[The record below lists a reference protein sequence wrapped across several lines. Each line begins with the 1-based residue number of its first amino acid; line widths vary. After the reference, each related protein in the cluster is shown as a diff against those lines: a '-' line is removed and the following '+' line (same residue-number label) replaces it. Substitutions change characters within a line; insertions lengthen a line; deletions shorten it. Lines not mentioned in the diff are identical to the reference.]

1 MNKLEYNQENHGL
14 LWHME
19 QIVYAAQDCMLKPEF
34 FENNSHHF
42 ESVSQILQISNFQVL
57 LLSLIINQFDSEQ
70 IKPDEIAS
78 YLSCKKISLLS
89 HSGDFDDLERRKL
102 ICCSRKDNEISYRV
116 PKEVL
121 LSIKQ
126 NRKFEPP
133 DLKKSSVQEVFK
145 ALNVIFTLRLDGEL
159 SYNSMVIELN
169 ELIDNNL
176 EFTFCE
182 NVRKYKDL
190 DFNYTILLYFCH
202 LFINNNDDSVG
213 FHDLREVVDT
223 MFDLNILTS
232 SFKFKTNTLIA
243 NNLVENV
250 FDAGFEDRY
259 FYHLTDKCK
268 AELFSEFNLAVSEKS
283 KHIDIIE
290 HSSVAVKQLIF
301 NERESEQIATLT
313 SLLMPDSFIPI
324 QNRLAENNFRKG
336 FAALFYGPPGTGKT
350 ESVYQIA
357 RSTRRDIFMVDISQ
371 VKSMWFGD
379 SEKKIKGI
387 FTKYRSL
394 VKKCEVVPILLFNEA
409 DAVFGKR
416 RDVDSSSVAQTEN
429 SIQNI
434 ILQEMEDLD
443 GIMIATTNLSQNLD
457 NAFDRRFLYKIEFDR
472 PSEYAKTEIWKIMM
486 PSICESDAAYLSR
499 QFDFSGGQIE
509 NIARKCLVDTIL
521 TGAKPTIEVITE
533 ICRSEKLEKGS
544 LRRPIGFG
552 R

>member
-1 MNKLEYNQENHGL
+1 L

-42 ESVSQILQISNFQVL
+42 DSVSQVLQISNFQVL

-89 HSGDFDDLERRKL
+89 HSGDFDELEKL
-102 ICCSRKDNEISYRV
+102 KLVCCSRKDNTISYRV
-116 PKEVL
+116 PREVL
-121 LSIKQ
+121 QAIKQ

-133 DLKKSSVQEVFK
+133 ELKKSSVQEVFK
-145 ALNVIFTLRLDGEL
+145 ALNVIFTLRQDGEL
-159 SYNSMVIELN
+159 SYNLMVIELN
-169 ELIDNNL
+169 DLIDNNL

-190 DFNYTILLYFCH
+190 DFNYIILLYFCY

-213 FHDLREVVDT
+213 FHDFKEVVDT
-223 MFDLNILTS
+223 MYDLNILSS
-232 SFKFKTNTLIA
+232 SFKFKTNTLFA
-243 NNLVENV
+243 KNLVENV

-268 AELFSEFNLAVSEKS
+268 AELFSEFNLAVSEKN

-290 HSSVAVKQLIF
+290 YSSISVKQLIF

-313 SLLMPDSFIPI
+313 SLLMPDSFLNI

-336 FAALFYGPPGTGKT
+336 FASLFYGPPGTGKT

-357 RSTRRDIFMVDISQ
+357 RSTGRDIFMVDISQ
-371 VKSMWFGD
+371 VKSMWFGE

-387 FTKYRSL
+387 FERYKSL
-394 VKKCEVVPILLFNEA
+394 VKKCDVVPILLFNEA
-409 DAVFGKR
+409 DAVIGKR
-416 RDVDSSSVAQTEN
+416 KDLYSSSVAQTEN
-429 SIQNI
+429 AIQNI

-443 GIMIATTNLSQNLD
+443 GIMIATTNLTQNLD
-457 NAFDRRFLYKIEFDR
+457 NAFDRRFIYKIKFEK
-472 PSEYAKTEIWKIMM
+472 PSAKARGDIWKILM
-486 PSICESDAAYLSR
+486 PSLCDADAEFLSGT
-499 QFDFSGGQIE
+499 FDFSGGQIE
-509 NIARKCLVDTIL
+509 NIARKCMVDTIL
-521 TGAKPTIEVITE
+521 SGVSPTLDEIAN
-533 ICRSEKLEKGS
+533 ICRSENLEKGGGAG
-544 LRRPIGFG
+544 RIGF
-552 R
+552 

>member
-1 MNKLEYNQENHGL
+1 MSNSENNQEQPGL

-34 FENNSHHF
+34 FENNRHHF
-42 ESVSQILQISNFQVL
+42 DSVSQILQISNFQVL

-89 HSGDFDDLERRKL
+89 HSGDFDELERLKL
-102 ICCSRKDNEISYRV
+102 ICCSRKDNTISYRV

-121 LSIKQ
+121 QAIKQ
-126 NRKFEPP
+126 NQKFEPP
-133 DLKKSSVQEVFK
+133 ELKKSSVQEVFK
-145 ALNVIFTLRLDGEL
+145 ALNAIFTLRLNGEL
-159 SYNSMVIELN
+159 SYNLMVIDLN
-169 ELIDNNL
+169 DLIDYNH

-190 DFNYTILLYFCH
+190 DCNYTILLYFCH
-202 LFINNNDDSVG
+202 LFINNNDDYVG
-213 FHDLREVVDT
+213 FHDFKGVVDN

-232 SFKFKTNTLIA
+232 SFKFKTNTLFA
-243 NNLVENV
+243 NSLVENV
-250 FDAGFEDRY
+250 FDAGFEDRF

-268 AELFSEFNLAVSEKS
+268 AELFSEFNLAVSDKTR
-283 KHIDIIE
+283 DNNFIE
-290 HSSVAVKQLIF
+290 HSSITLKNLIF

-313 SLLMPDSFIPI
+313 SLLMPDSFLNI
-324 QNRLAENNFRKG
+324 QIRLAENNFRKG
-336 FAALFYGPPGTGKT
+336 FASLFYGPPGTGKT

-357 RSTRRDIFMVDISQ
+357 RSTGRDIFMVDISQ
-371 VKSMWFGD
+371 VKSMWFGE

-387 FTKYRSL
+387 FTKYKSL
-394 VKKCEVVPILLFNEA
+394 VKKCDVVPILLFNEA
-409 DAVFGKR
+409 DAVIGKR
-416 RDVDSSSVAQTEN
+416 KDLYSSSVAQTEN
-429 SIQNI
+429 AVQNI

-443 GIMIATTNLSQNLD
+443 GIMIATTNLTQNLD
-457 NAFDRRFLYKIEFDR
+457 NAFDRRFLYKIEFDK

-499 QFDFSGGQIE
+499 QFEFSGGQIE

-533 ICRSEKLEKGS
+533 ICRNEKLDKGS
-544 LRRPIGFG
+544 LRRQIGFG

>member
-1 MNKLEYNQENHGL
+1 MNKLKYNRENEGL

-42 ESVSQILQISNFQVL
+42 DSVSQVLQISNFQVL

-89 HSGDFDDLERRKL
+89 HSGDFDELEKL
-102 ICCSRKDNEISYRV
+102 KLVCCSRKDNTISYRV
-116 PKEVL
+116 PREVL
-121 LSIKQ
+121 QAIKQ

-133 DLKKSSVQEVFK
+133 ELKKSSVQEVFK
-145 ALNVIFTLRLDGEL
+145 ALNVIFTLRQDGEL
-159 SYNSMVIELN
+159 SYNLMVIELN
-169 ELIDNNL
+169 DLIDNNL

-190 DFNYTILLYFCH
+190 DFNYIILLYFCY

-213 FHDLREVVDT
+213 FHDFKEVVDT
-223 MFDLNILTS
+223 MYDLNILSS
-232 SFKFKTNTLIA
+232 SFKFKTNTLFA
-243 NNLVENV
+243 KNLVENV

-268 AELFSEFNLAVSEKS
+268 AELFSEFNLAVSEKN

-290 HSSVAVKQLIF
+290 YSSISVKQLIF

-313 SLLMPDSFIPI
+313 SLLMPDSFLNI

-336 FAALFYGPPGTGKT
+336 FASLFYGPPGTGKT

-357 RSTRRDIFMVDISQ
+357 RSTGRDIFMVDISQ
-371 VKSMWFGD
+371 VKSMWFGE

-387 FTKYRSL
+387 FERYKSL
-394 VKKCEVVPILLFNEA
+394 VKKCDVVPILLFNEA
-409 DAVFGKR
+409 DAVIGKR
-416 RDVDSSSVAQTEN
+416 KDLYSSSVAQTEN
-429 SIQNI
+429 AIQNI

-443 GIMIATTNLSQNLD
+443 GIMIATTNLTQNLD
-457 NAFDRRFLYKIEFDR
+457 NAFDRRFIYKIKFEK
-472 PSEYAKTEIWKIMM
+472 PSAKARGDIWKILM
-486 PSICESDAAYLSR
+486 PSLCDADAEFLSGT
-499 QFDFSGGQIE
+499 FDFSGGQIE
-509 NIARKCLVDTIL
+509 NIARKCMVDTIL
-521 TGAKPTIEVITE
+521 SGVSPTLDEIAN
-533 ICRSEKLEKGS
+533 ICRSENLEKGGGAG
-544 LRRPIGFG
+544 RIGF
-552 R
+552 

>member
-1 MNKLEYNQENHGL
+1 MNKLKYNQENEGL

-34 FENNSHHF
+34 FEKNSHHF
-42 ESVSQILQISNFQVL
+42 ESVSQILQLSNFQVL

-89 HSGDFDDLERRKL
+89 HSGDFDELEKL
-102 ICCSRKDNEISYRV
+102 KLVCCSRKDNTISYRV
-116 PKEVL
+116 PREVL
-121 LSIKQ
+121 QAIKQ

-133 DLKKSSVQEVFK
+133 KLKKSSVQEVFK

-159 SYNSMVIELN
+159 SYNLMVNELN
-169 ELIDNNL
+169 DLIDNNL

-190 DFNYTILLYFCH
+190 DFNYIILFYFCH

-213 FHDLREVVDT
+213 FHDFKEVVDT
-223 MFDLNILTS
+223 MFDLNILSS
-232 SFKFKTNTLIA
+232 SFKFKTNTLFA

-268 AELFSEFNLAVSEKS
+268 AELFSEFNFAVSEKN

-290 HSSVAVKQLIF
+290 HSSVAVKNLIF

-313 SLLMPDSFIPI
+313 SLLMPDSFLNV

-336 FAALFYGPPGTGKT
+336 FASLFYGPPGTGKT

-357 RSTRRDIFMVDISQ
+357 RSTGRDIFMVDISQ
-371 VKSMWFGD
+371 VKSMWFGE

-387 FTKYRSL
+387 FARYKTL
-394 VKKCEVVPILLFNEA
+394 VKKCDVVPILLFNEA
-409 DAVFGKR
+409 DAVIGKR
-416 RDVDSSSVAQTEN
+416 KDLYSSSVAQTEN
-429 SIQNI
+429 AIQNI

-443 GIMIATTNLSQNLD
+443 GIMIATTNLTQNLD
-457 NAFDRRFLYKIEFDR
+457 NAFDRRFIYKIKFEK
-472 PSEYAKTEIWKIMM
+472 PSSNARSEIWKILM
-486 PSICESDAAYLSR
+486 PSLCDADAEFLSCT
-499 QFDFSGGQIE
+499 FDFSGGQIE
-509 NIARKCLVDTIL
+509 NIARKCMVDTIL
-521 TGAKPTIEVITE
+521 SGVSPGLEEIAS
-533 ICRSEKLEKGS
+533 ICRSENLEKGGGAG
-544 LRRPIGFG
+544 RIGF
-552 R
+552 